1 MNSRIIKIPTV
12 LLLAT
17 LLAAALFGC
26 SNAADKTGAGTAKS
40 VAARTNL
47 ENEKKPTEA
56 GAKRFAREYWALVD
70 GRMYM
75 SLFEQLSRKDRER
88 TDGERFFERLF
99 LENQYNMN
107 SEVVEVVQRER
118 EATVTVEKMI
128 KFGREREVAREEQ
141 FWFFRG
147 GRWYP
152 RLDQAQLLLYG
163 ALPED
168 IGITEVGEGKMG
180 RLPGALVTIESADS
194 LGQRE
199 DRYISIDFNLTN
211 SSTESRRIDLTYFL
225 ILVGPRLE
233 APAPSTESGTGLIV
247 ELAPGETA
255 SAQVDYPVTEPP
267 SGRWSVLAGTDPDRV
282 LLPFNL

>member
-1 MNSRIIKIPTV
+1 MNSRSVKIPTIF
-12 LLLAT
+12 LLAT

-26 SNAADKTGAGTAKS
+26 SNAADQIKTEADKS
-40 VAARTNL
+40 TAARPAL

-56 GAKRFAREYWALVD
+56 GVERFAREYWALVD

-75 SLFEQLSRKDRER
+75 PLFKQLSKKDRGR
-88 TDGERFFERLF
+88 TEAERFFERLF
-99 LENQYNMN
+99 FENQYNMG
-107 SEVVEVVQRER
+107 SEVVEVVRRER
-118 EATVTVEKMI
+118 EATVTVDKMI
-128 KFGREREVAREEQ
+128 EFGSAREVAREEQ
-141 FWFFRG
+141 LWFFED

-163 ALPED
+163 ASPED
-168 IGITEVGEGKMG
+168 SGVTEVGEGKAA
-180 RLPGALVTIESADS
+180 RLPGALVSIESADS

-211 SSTESRRIDLTYFL
+211 TGTESRRFDLTYFL

-233 APAPSTESGTGLIV
+233 ALAPSEESGTGLIV
-247 ELAPGETA
+247 DLAPGETA
-255 SAQVDYPVTEPP
+255 LAQVDYPAVEPP

-282 LLPFNL
+282 LLPFSL